1 MELIMTFF
9 EWLKCNSWFV
19 TAMIVLITLIVC
31 DGRDE
36 DRKES
41 ENRWP

>member
-9 EWLKCNSWFV
+9 EWLRCNGWFV
-19 TAMIVLITLIVC
+19 IAMVVLITLIVC

-36 DRKES
+36 EKREEK
-41 ENRWP
+41 W

>member
-9 EWLKCNSWFV
+9 DWLKCNGWF
-19 TAMIVLITLIVC
+19 AISMIVLITLIVC

-36 DRKES
+36 EKREEK
-41 ENRWP
+41 W